1 MSLTIK
7 NLPVEATLEA
17 AEMRAVRGGSLFLN
31 AGVNAIANG
40 GGLSFASPNVITAPV
55 TQVDASSHTNVDL
68 KTVSNSISNVG
79 GIVQAL
85 QF

>member
-7 NLPVEATLEA
+7 NLPVEATLAA

-55 TQVDASSHTNVDL
+55 TQVDASTHTNVDL
-68 KTVSNSISNVG
+68 KNVSNVLNNLG
-79 GIVQAL
+79 GVVLAAQV
-85 QF
+85 